1 VHFALASKNTCLCFM
16 SAIFYY
22 KFVLSSHSNKN
33 KAMSL
38 QQDIMVALKEAM
50 KAKDQTALT
59 ALRAVKSAILLAQTE
74 SGAKEE
80 LTEEQ
85 ELKIL
90 QKQVKQRKDSAAIY
104 LEQGREDLAAPEL
117 AEAEVIGQFLPT
129 ALSDE
134 DVEKVVVNIINEV
147 GAQGMKDMGK
157 VMGLVSKELAGQ
169 ADGKTISNIVK
180 AKLS

>member
-1 VHFALASKNTCLCFM
+1 
-16 SAIFYY
+16 
-22 KFVLSSHSNKN
+22 
-33 KAMSL
+33 MSL
-38 QQDIMVALKEAM
+38 QENIMSALKDAM

-74 SGAKEE
+74 EGAQAE
-80 LTEEQ
+80 LSEEQ

-90 QKQVKQRKDSAAIY
+90 QKLVKQRKDSAAIY
-104 LEQGREDLAAPEL
+104 LAQGREDLAAPEL
-117 AEAEVIGQFLPT
+117 AESDIISQFLPA

-134 DVEKVVVNIINEV
+134 DVEKVVLNIINQI
-147 GAQGMKDMGK
+147 GAQGIKDMGK
-157 VMGLVSKELAGQ
+157 VMGLASKELAGK